1 MLSDKPIARI
11 SNHYHLDYYPDYAY
25 RSAPLYEDVIWRTH
39 LQPQDAGL
47 AQAVRATIAEHRE
60 HLLEFIRLDEP
71 APLNAMTLAQWS
83 SPNALSSLLAV
94 YSDHIYRNQPTM
106 IRENKPLISLWAQW
120 YIGLMVPP
128 LMLALLTQEK
138 ALDVSPEHF
147 HAEFHETGRAACFW
161 VDVCEDKN
169 ATPHSPQ
176 QRMERLISQA
186 LVPVVQALEAT
197 GEINGKLIWSNTG
210 YLINWYLTEMKQLL
224 GEATVESLRHALFFE
239 KTLTTGE
246 DNPLWRTVVLRDGL
260 LVRRT
265 CCQRYRLPDVQQC
278 GDCTLK

>member
-1 MLSDKPIARI
+1 M
-11 SNHYHLDYYPDYAY
+11 AY
-25 RSAPLYEDVIWRTH
+25 RSAPIVEDVIWRSH
-39 LQPQDAGL
+39 LPSEMPSL
-47 AQAVRATIAEHRE
+47 AAAVRATIAKTRE
-60 HLLEFIRLDEP
+60 HLLDFIRLDETP
-71 APLNAMTLAQWS
+71 VPGAMTLHEWTQPAT
-83 SPNALSSLLAV
+83 LSSLLAV
-94 YSDHIYRNQPTM
+94 YSDHIYRNQPALP
-106 IRENKPLISLWAQW
+106 RENKPLISLWAQW

-138 ALDVSPEHF
+138 VLDVSPEHF
-147 HAEFHETGRAACFW
+147 HVEFHETGRAACFW

-176 QRMERLISQA
+176 QRMETLISQA

-239 KTLTTGE
+239 KTLTNGE

>member
-1 MLSDKPIARI
+1 M
-11 SNHYHLDYYPDYAY
+11 AY

-71 APLNAMTLAQWS
+71 ASLRAMTLAQWS

-147 HAEFHETGRAACFW
+147 HVEFHETGRAACFW
-161 VDVCEDKN
+161 SMCVK
-169 ATPHSPQ
+169 
-176 QRMERLISQA
+176 I
-186 LVPVVQALEAT
+186 
-197 GEINGKLIWSNTG
+197 
-210 YLINWYLTEMKQLL
+210 
-224 GEATVESLRHALFFE
+224 
-239 KTLTTGE
+239 KTQHHI
-246 DNPLWRTVVLRDGL
+246 
-260 LVRRT
+260 RRSSEWK
-265 CCQRYRLPDVQQC
+265 R
-278 GDCTLK
+278 

>member
-1 MLSDKPIARI
+1 M
-11 SNHYHLDYYPDYAY
+11 AY
-25 RSAPLYEDVIWRTH
+25 RSAPLYEDVIWRTQ

-71 APLNAMTLAQWS
+71 APLNAMTLAQW
-83 SPNALSSLLAV
+83 
-94 YSDHIYRNQPTM
+94 
-106 IRENKPLISLWAQW
+106 

-138 ALDVSPEHF
+138 ALDVSPEHV
-147 HAEFHETGRAACFW
+147 HVEFHETGRAACFW

-176 QRMERLISQA
+176 QRMETLISQA

-224 GEATVESLRHALFFE
+224 GEATVESLRYALFFE